1 VRWAPAAVV
10 LGVAL
15 TACANP
21 PPANP
26 NGPYAAASPGPA
38 QAVINRGCANAA
50 HEGPEATD
58 VGFVKSSLLRQQAQL
73 QRVADDLTG
82 AVPGG
87 NLPTDAGLAQAN
99 AKVIVDLVGKSTLC
113 SPFREKLLDAA
124 RALAA
129 ADDSLVAGSATD
141 TLQRAQA
148 ALDNLNAIAAHPPSP
163 ASSASP

>member
-1 VRWAPAAVV
+1 MAAVF
-10 LGVAL
+10 LGVGL
-15 TACANP
+15 TACTNP
-21 PPANP
+21 VPGNP
-26 NGPYAAASPGPA
+26 NGPYAKASPGPA

-50 HEGPEATD
+50 HEGPETTD

-73 QRVADDLTG
+73 QRVADDLSG

-87 NLPTDAGLAQAN
+87 DLPTDTGLAQAN

-124 RALAA
+124 RALVA
-129 ADDSLVAGSATD
+129 ADDSLVAGAGTD

-148 ALDNLNAIAAHPPSP
+148 ALDNLNAIAAHPPTPGSSP
-163 ASSASP
+163 SP